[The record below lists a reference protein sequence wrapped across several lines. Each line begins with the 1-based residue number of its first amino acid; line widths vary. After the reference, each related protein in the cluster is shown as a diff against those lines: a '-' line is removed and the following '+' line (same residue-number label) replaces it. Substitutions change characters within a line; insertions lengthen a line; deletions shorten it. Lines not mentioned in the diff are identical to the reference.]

1 MRTRAGT
8 ITAAAAIGAA
18 LMGATAA
25 GGQGRGPATVGAT
38 VTIWADAN
46 FRGQSVTLRGA
57 TPDLRQYGLNN
68 AVSSLRMAPGQAW
81 EVCEQ
86 PNFGGRCQVVSGEI
100 RDLGKTTSWNDKIS
114 SLRPVQRSVSGGSV
128 VGPAVPGYAVT
139 LYSQPGFRG
148 QSREFRGSVSD
159 IRQANFNDRAQ
170 SARVRGNWQF
180 CQDVNFGKC
189 RAISGDVP
197 NLAATGLAGSVSSL
211 RPAGGAVVGPGP
223 GRQLLLYSQPNYGGS
238 AYPVTGP
245 MAQTGTVVTRSARAQ
260 GTWQVCDGRQFT
272 GVCQVISGN
281 VADVRS
287 LGLARIQSARPQ

>member
-1 MRTRAGT
+1 MN
-8 ITAAAAIGAA
+8 
-18 LMGATAA
+18 
-25 GGQGRGPATVGAT
+25 VT
-38 VTIWADAN
+38 VTVWGDAN

-57 TPDLRQYGLNN
+57 TPDLRRYGLNN
-68 AVSSLRMAPGQAW
+68 AVSSMRMAPGQSW

-86 PNFGGRCQVVSGEI
+86 PNFGGRCQIVSGEI
-100 RDLGKTTSWNDKIS
+100 RDLGKTTSWNDRIS

-128 VGPAVPGYAVT
+128 IGPVVPGFAVT

-180 CQDVNFGKC
+180 CQDVNFNKC
-189 RAISGDVP
+189 RTISGDMP
-197 NLAATGLAGSVSSL
+197 NLAQAGLAGSVSSL
-211 RPAGGAVVGPGP
+211 RPAGNAGGGAGP
-223 GRQLLLYSQPNYGGS
+223 GRQLVLYSLSNYGGS

-272 GVCQVISGN
+272 GTCQVITGD
-281 VADVRS
+281 VADVRV
-287 LGLARIQSARPQ
+287 LGLNRIQSARPR